1 MKYLLLWL
9 KYAVT
14 ECFRCLI
21 SVNYTPHSAHKTTG
35 TRADIKPAL
44 PVLSSL
50 LTLALLLAIPV
61 SANAGKTAPVNSADP
76 AQVKLEDQH
85 ILEITEGAFSFTPKE
100 RARAISNRIANLA
113 KEHDLDI
120 NKISV
125 DDGDSVSVIGVEDI
139 ALMSVTDE
147 DAKALQRIRPEL
159 AAEYA
164 EKIKQAVQ
172 SYRSERSS
180 HAVLTGA
187 GKAIAITILLAALL
201 VAIRKIFPW
210 TEKKV
215 VSWEGTFIRTI
226 RFQSIEI
233 LHQKRAVAAIK
244 SGLKLLRTTLVLFLL
259 YIYIPLLLSFFIW
272 TEGMADRLFWYIKT
286 PVFKVGHSILAYLP
300 NIFFVLVIVI
310 CTYYTIRFTRF
321 FFNEIEQKN
330 INIPGFFPDWAQP
343 SYKIIRFLII
353 AFAAVMVFPYLPG
366 SDSPAF
372 KGVSVFLGILFS
384 LGSSSAISNAV
395 AGIIL
400 TYMRAFDIGD
410 LVKISSTEGYVIEK
424 SLLVTR
430 IRTSKNVDTTIPN
443 SMVLGSHI
451 TNYSSS
457 QNLILHTAV
466 TIGYEVPWRQVHELL
481 KDAASR
487 TEGLLKD
494 PPAFVEQ
501 SALNDQDVSYVVNAY
516 ACSPDG
522 LGGVYSQLHAN
533 IQDCFNEAGIEI
545 MAPSI
550 TALRDGNEAAIP
562 PEYRPNDYKPPSHW
576 VKVVH

>member
-1 MKYLLLWL
+1 L
-9 KYAVT
+9 KRT
-14 ECFRCLI
+14 
-21 SVNYTPHSAHKTTG
+21 
-35 TRADIKPAL
+35 
-44 PVLSSL
+44 
-50 LTLALLLAIPV
+50 
-61 SANAGKTAPVNSADP
+61 
-76 AQVKLEDQH
+76 
-85 ILEITEGAFSFTPKE
+85 
-100 RARAISNRIANLA
+100 
-113 KEHDLDI
+113 
-120 NKISV
+120 
-125 DDGDSVSVIGVEDI
+125 
-139 ALMSVTDE
+139 
-147 DAKALQRIRPEL
+147 RPEL

-164 EKIKQAVQ
+164 EKIRQAVQ
-172 SYRSERSS
+172 AYHAERNSR
-180 HAVLTGA
+180 AIMTGA
-187 GKAIAITILLAALL
+187 AKAIAITILLLVLL
-201 VAIRKIFPW
+201 ISIRKVFPW
-210 TEKKV
+210 IEKKV
-215 VSWEGTFIRTI
+215 ISWEGTFIKTI
-226 RFQSIEI
+226 SFQSIE
-233 LHQKRAVAAIK
+233 LMHEKRAVAVIK
-244 SGLKLLRTTLVLFLL
+244 SGLRLLRTALVLFLL
-259 YIYIPLLLSFFIW
+259 YVYIPLLLSFFVW

-286 PVFKVGHSILAYLP
+286 PIFKIGNSILTYLP

-310 CTYYTIRFTRF
+310 CTYYTTRFTRF

-330 INIPGFFPDWAQP
+330 INIPGFYPDWAQP

-395 AGIIL
+395 AGMIL

-430 IRTSKNVDTTIPN
+430 IRTAKNVDTTIPN
-443 SMVLGSHI
+443 AMVLGSHI

-481 KDAASR
+481 KDAAAR
-487 TEGLLKD
+487 TEGLLND

-501 SALNDQDVSYVVNAY
+501 SALNEQDVSYVVNAY

-545 MAPSI
+545 TCPAVTEM
-550 TALRDGNEAAIP
+550 RDRNEAAAVP
-562 PEYRPNDYKPPSHW
+562 VSGDKPLSEL
-576 VKVVH
+576 VKVVQ